1 VSPKKLLWVAVVVVA
16 LVAAILVPRA
26 VRRDVANRARPA
38 AGVAEAP
45 PAPEPDPS
53 AWRGGVEPTPI
64 APGVLARV
72 APRRPPPPPAGPPEC
87 RDPTAGCGD
96 STVPAAC
103 PPDGERKSAGVGAA
117 CDKEGDGVEAIEID
131 WSAGDDP

>member
-1 VSPKKLLWVAVVVVA
+1 VSPKKLLWVAVVLVA
-16 LVAAILVPRA
+16 LAAAVLVPRA
-26 VRRDVANRARPA
+26 VRRDVANRPRPA
-38 AGVAEAP
+38 ADVAEAP
-45 PAPEPDPS
+45 PAPEPDPR

-72 APRRPPPPPAGPPEC
+72 APRRPPPPPVGSPEC
-87 RDPTAGCGD
+87 GDPTAGCGE

-103 PPDGERKSAGVGAA
+103 PPDDGGKSAGVGAA
-117 CDKEGDGVEAIEID
+117 CDNEGDGVEAIEID